1 MWFAA
6 LGDYRRNEWLANL
19 MTRLLQDEPSVLR
32 LLDDN
37 PFRDEPPKQVRALIY
52 QYELTNADERNAT
65 GQWWKRR
72 DRMLYAPIL
81 GVEIEPPKATNE
93 ATPEP
98 PTSTAE

>member
-6 LGDYRRNEWLANL
+6 LGDYRRNDWLANL
-19 MTRLLQDEPSVLR
+19 MTRLLQDEPSVLE

-52 QYELTNADERNAT
+52 QYELTDPAERDAT
-65 GQWWKRR
+65 GHWWKRR

-81 GVEIEPPKATNE
+81 GAQIESPKAASDANDE
-93 ATPEP
+93 DD
-98 PTSTAE
+98 